1 MHGYIVNGNSNNYN
15 LIKEVKEEKNQNCQ
29 SPYYNNI
36 IKHYNAW
43 LCVV

>member
-1 MHGYIVNGNSNNYN
+1 MRGYIVNGKSNNYN
-15 LIKEVKEEKNQNCQ
+15 LIKEEKNQNCQ

-36 IKHYNAW
+36 IKHYNAR